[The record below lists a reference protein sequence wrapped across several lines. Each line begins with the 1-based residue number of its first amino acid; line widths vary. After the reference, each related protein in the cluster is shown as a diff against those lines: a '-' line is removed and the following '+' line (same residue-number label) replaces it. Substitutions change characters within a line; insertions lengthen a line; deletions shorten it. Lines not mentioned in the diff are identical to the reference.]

1 MFYVYV
7 ERWDMGASMSAEK
20 NFVAKV
26 LHFYLWVGFC
36 FGFCMVFWA
45 LLVGVLWCVSTWFV
59 VCFDIV

>member
-1 MFYVYV
+1 MGH
-7 ERWDMGASMSAEK
+7 GASMSAEK